1 MQRLQGGGSQGWELG
16 TSWPAQVKEKGPGPV
31 EPWRASSLEGGV
43 DRQPE
48 GREMMFEQKES
59 FCNAIDNVIMHAHE
73 RKIQHTR

>member
-1 MQRLQGGGSQGWELG
+1 M
-16 TSWPAQVKEKGPGPV
+16 

-59 FCNAIDNVIMHAHE
+59 FCNAIDNVIMHAHDGKILHAE
-73 RKIQHTR
+73 RGEENLQPPLMQALLIHCSLSLQTSFRV

>member
-1 MQRLQGGGSQGWELG
+1 M
-16 TSWPAQVKEKGPGPV
+16 

-59 FCNAIDNVIMHAHE
+59 FCNAIDNVIMHAHDG
-73 RKIQHTR
+73 KIQHTS